1 MVHGA
6 PGFGA
11 LITLAL
17 SNLFLLALPSGI
29 LLQVIQAMIVP
40 VLPSFPSHS
49 TVPVCVLSH
58 FSHVQLC
65 VTL

>member
-29 LLQVIQAMIVP
+29 LLQVIQAMIVL
-40 VLPSFPSHS
+40 VLASFLPF
-49 TVPVCVLSH
+49 T
-58 FSHVQLC
+58 
-65 VTL
+65 